1 MKKYVNKRKIK
12 SAKTL
17 ERRMV
22 HKKFRVGPFVQVT
35 KETKK
40 ARQKKT
46 KIYSNRIRPKKSKLE
61 STVRVLS
68 VSHCKS
74 SMVQK
79 SF

>member
-17 ERRMV
+17 ETRMV

-35 KETKK
+35 KENRK

-46 KIYSNRIRPKKSKLE
+46 KLYVNGIRPKKSKIE

-68 VSHCKS
+68 ISHCKS
-74 SMVQK
+74 AMVQK